1 MGRVCD
7 ELDGHFFGRGS
18 EVGVV
23 ELIDWPLWRGEVD
36 WQEGALNVDAT
47 GYFDGCNGQDLSQ
60 TLTCVHTIPIES
72 RQTFNIKVSLSM
84 TSLRKY
90 NALKITIII
99 ERIMVKKESSHM
111 SCQPDYFPSPSKPN
125 IPGCLK
131 ILNIASSTS
140 LTPTGKSRSHPIRV
154 HLYAYRLH
162 FHHAITWITSNRRF
176 KST

>member
-1 MGRVCD
+1 VVFGLRDGTGGKEGGICLAFPGRLGFWWRRCGGRLGRVCD

-72 RQTFNIKVSLSM
+72 MQ
-84 TSLRKY
+84 
-90 NALKITIII
+90 
-99 ERIMVKKESSHM
+99 ERLDK
-111 SCQPDYFPSPSKPN
+111 PS
-125 IPGCLK
+125 
-131 ILNIASSTS
+131 T
-140 LTPTGKSRSHPIRV
+140 
-154 HLYAYRLH
+154 
-162 FHHAITWITSNRRF
+162 
-176 KST
+176 